1 MAGSTV
7 AAHAND
13 QMIDEWS
20 ADLVA
25 YQQLGRLN
33 LTIEVVAS
41 FLGDCDCIPVVLY
54 VYSDIHAGSNMV
66 HGNVDHLRTG

>member
-13 QMIDEWS
+13 QMIDERS
-20 ADLVA
+20 TDLVA

-33 LTIEVVAS
+33 LTIEVAAS
-41 FLGDCDCIPVVLY
+41 FLGDCDCTPFVVF
-54 VYSDIHAGSNMV
+54 VYSDTRAGNMIE
-66 HGNVDHLRTG
+66 RTG